1 MSDWPLL
8 RLISKSRR
16 SCLKWAQV
24 ELNCSICQGA
34 TIQSWS
40 FSEKWQKLI
49 LTGVTQLLELDQ
61 ENSIYSI
68 YFCNIVLI
76 LYRYEKICIKMYL
89 LVEFSSFSS
98 LQFTTFVFQ
107 FTIWKKR
114 SSNLKMSINF
124 GRVLYLKEL
133 SYHTQ
138 IGRIWKSK
146 TNSLKWDQSGY
157 CSFIRL
163 DFTVFQRWVNFM
175 VIF

>member
-1 MSDWPLL
+1 MLTDMLSCIYML
-8 RLISKSRR
+8 RQVSK
-16 SCLKWAQV
+16 Q
-24 ELNCSICQGA
+24 
-34 TIQSWS
+34 
-40 FSEKWQKLI
+40 

-68 YFCNIVLI
+68 SFCNIVLI
-76 LYRYEKICIKMYL
+76 LYRHEILCIWMYL

-98 LQFTTFVFQ
+98 LQFTIFVFQ

-124 GRVLYLKEL
+124 GRLLYLKELSL

-138 IGRIWKSK
+138 IGHIWKSK

-157 CSFIRL
+157 GSFIRL
-163 DFTVFQRWVNFM
+163 DFTVFQRWVNFL
-175 VIF
+175 VIFLWFW

>member
-8 RLISKSRR
+8 WLISKSRR

-98 LQFTTFVFQ
+98 LQFTIFVFQ
-107 FTIWKKR
+107 FTIWRKKKFQPENEHQLWK
-114 SSNLKMSINF
+114 SAVPKGIEL
-124 GRVLYLKEL
+124 LYPDWSHLKE
-133 SYHTQ
+133 
-138 IGRIWKSK
+138 
-146 TNSLKWDQSGY
+146 
-157 CSFIRL
+157 
-163 DFTVFQRWVNFM
+163 
-175 VIF
+175 